1 MKVTI
6 VGAGNV
12 GATAADVIASKEIAQ
27 DIVLLDI
34 KEGFAE
40 GKALDLM
47 QTASTKGFN
56 SVITGTT
63 ADYSLTKGSDV
74 VVITSGIPRKPGM
87 TREELIGINANI
99 VKDVSKNILDYS
111 PNTIIVM
118 VSNPMD
124 TMTYL
129 ALKSTGLDPKRV
141 IGMGGALDSSRFK
154 TYISLAIAKPQKNI
168 NAMVIGGHGDTTMIP
183 LHRFAKYNDDSLSS
197 LLSPEKVNA
206 VVQST
211 MVGGAT
217 LTKLLGTSAWYAPG
231 SSIAYLVDSILN
243 DKKQTIPCSVLLN
256 GEYNHKDICIGVP
269 CVIGKNGVEEI
280 VELELNDDEM
290 TKFNSSAIAVKS
302 MNSTLTD
309 HT

>member
-12 GATAADVIASKEIAQ
+12 GATAADVIASKSIAKE
-27 DIVLLDI
+27 IVLLDI
-34 KEGFAE
+34 KQGFAE

-47 QTASTKGFN
+47 QTSSTKGFD
-56 SVITGTT
+56 SKITGTT
-63 ADYSLTKGSDV
+63 GDYSLTNDSDV

-99 VKDVSKNILDYS
+99 VKDVTNNILKYTS
-111 PNTIIVM
+111 NPIIVM

-129 ALKSTGLDPKRV
+129 ALKSTGIDSKRV

-154 TYISLAIAKPQKNI
+154 TYISLSLNEFQKNI
-168 NAMVIGGHGDTTMIP
+168 EAMVIGGHGDTTMIP
-183 LHRFAKYNDDSLSS
+183 LDRFAKCNNK
-197 LLSPEKVNA
+197 LLSEILSGDEIDSIVK
-206 VVQST
+206 ST

-231 SSIAYLVDSILN
+231 SSIAYLVDSIIN
-243 DKKQTIPCSVLLN
+243 DRKNMIPCSVLLN
-256 GEYNHKDICIGVP
+256 GEYNQTDICIGVP
-269 CVIGKNGVEEI
+269 CIIGKNGIEEI
-280 VELELNDDEM
+280 VELDLNKEEID
-290 TKFNSSAIAVKS
+290 KFSKSSSAVRL
-302 MNSTLTD
+302 MNSTLSD

>member
-12 GATAADVIASKEIAQ
+12 GATAADVIASKEIAE

-269 CVIGKNGVEEI
+269 CVIGKNGVEQI
-280 VELELNDDEM
+280 VELDLNDDEM

>member
-12 GATAADVIASKEIAQ
+12 GATAADVIASKEIAE

-47 QTASTKGFN
+47 QTSSTKGFN

-63 ADYSLTKGSDV
+63 GDYSLTEGSDV

-99 VKDVSKNILDYS
+99 VKDVSKNILAHTS
-111 PNTIIVM
+111 NPIIVM

-154 TYISLAIAKPQKNI
+154 TYISLAINKPQKNI
-168 NAMVIGGHGDTTMIP
+168 DGIVIGGHGDTTMIP
-183 LHRFAKYNDDSLSS
+183 LHRLAKYNGEPLSK
-197 LLSPEKVNA
+197 LLGIEETEKV
-206 VVQST
+206 VKST
-211 MVGGAT
+211 MIGGAT

-243 DKKQTIPCSVLLN
+243 DKKYIIPCSVFLDGHYGLN
-256 GEYNHKDICIGVP
+256 DICIGVP
-269 CVIGKNGVEEI
+269 CSIGKNGVEQI
-280 VELELNDDEM
+280 VQLDLNKDEM
-290 TKFNSSAIAVKS
+290 EKLSSSADAVRS
-302 MNSTLTD
+302 MNLTLIN

>member
-12 GATAADVIASKEIAQ
+12 GATAADVIASKEIAE

-111 PNTIIVM
+111 PNAIIVM

-269 CVIGKNGVEEI
+269 CVIGKNGVEQI
-280 VELELNDDEM
+280 VELDLNDDEM